1 MNRGDNMSEVFDE
14 RMAIKMSLIAIEK
27 EKMRLDDRRKEM
39 IERLREIDEE
49 DAKVVVEQVKEE
61 VRPTITPKEIAESVY
76 QIILTLN
83 GGEAVLLDDISNV
96 LNEQYK
102 GVDQASLRDSL
113 LNVLTKDKRIK
124 KARRGF
130 YHIKG

>member
-1 MNRGDNMSEVFDE
+1 MSEVFDE

-49 DAKVVVEQVKEE
+49 DAKAVVEQVKEE

-76 QIILTLN
+76 QIIFTLN
-83 GGEAVLLDDISNV
+83 GGEAVLLEDIFNV
-96 LNEQYK
+96 LTEQYK
-102 GVDQASLRDSL
+102 GIDQASLRDSL

-130 YHIKG
+130 YHIKN

>member
-1 MNRGDNMSEVFDE
+1 MSEVFDE

>member
-1 MNRGDNMSEVFDE
+1 MSEVFDE

-27 EKMRLDDRRKEM
+27 EKIRLDDRRKEM

-49 DAKVVVEQVKEE
+49 DAKVVMEQVKEE
-61 VRPTITPKEIAESVY
+61 VRPTITPKEITESVY

-83 GGEAVLLDDISNV
+83 GGEAVLLDDVFNV
-96 LNEQYK
+96 LTEQYK

>member
-1 MNRGDNMSEVFDE
+1 MSEVFDE

-39 IERLREIDEE
+39 IERLREMDEE
-49 DAKVVVEQVKEE
+49 DAKVVMEQVKEE

-83 GGEAVLLDDISNV
+83 GGEAVLLDDVFNV
-96 LNEQYK
+96 LTEQYK

>member
-1 MNRGDNMSEVFDE
+1 MNRGDSMSEVFDE

-27 EKMRLDDRRKEM
+27 EKIRLDDRRKEM

-49 DAKVVVEQVKEE
+49 DAKVVMEQVKEE
-61 VRPTITPKEIAESVY
+61 VRPTITPKEITESVY

-83 GGEAVLLDDISNV
+83 GGEAVLLDDVFNV
-96 LNEQYK
+96 LTEQYK

>member
-1 MNRGDNMSEVFDE
+1 MNRGDDMSEVFDE

-39 IERLREIDEE
+39 IERLREMDEE
-49 DAKVVVEQVKEE
+49 DAKVVMEQVKEE

-83 GGEAVLLDDISNV
+83 GGEAVLLDDVFNV
-96 LNEQYK
+96 LTEQYK

>member
-49 DAKVVVEQVKEE
+49 DAKAVVEQVKEE

-83 GGEAVLLDDISNV
+83 GGEAVLLDDIFNV
-96 LNEQYK
+96 LTEQYK
-102 GVDQASLRDSL
+102 SIDQASLRDSL

>member
-1 MNRGDNMSEVFDE
+1 MNRGDDMSEVFDE

-49 DAKVVVEQVKEE
+49 DAKAVMEQVKEE

-83 GGEAVLLDDISNV
+83 GGEAVLLDDVFNV
-96 LNEQYK
+96 LTEQYK